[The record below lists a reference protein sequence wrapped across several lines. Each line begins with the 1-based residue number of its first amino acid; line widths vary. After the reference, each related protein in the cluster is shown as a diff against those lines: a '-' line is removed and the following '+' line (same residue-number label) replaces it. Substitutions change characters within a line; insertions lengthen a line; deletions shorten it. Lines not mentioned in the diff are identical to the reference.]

1 MFQLFFE
8 FFKTGLFA
16 IGGGLATLPFLYEM
30 SDKYGWFRQE
40 DIGNMLAVSE
50 STPGP
55 IGVNMATYVGN
66 TIGYTEGGITGGI
79 LYGVLVT
86 IALVL
91 PSYLVILIVQKLMT
105 RFSENRYVQG
115 AMNTLR
121 PASVGMVSAAV
132 VGILEAVLLNF
143 GAYSV
148 NQRWTDVLLLPN
160 MLLFV
165 AIFVFYQC
173 FQKMHPVFILAIGAL
188 AGIILKL

>member
-105 RFSENRYVQG
+105 RFSENRYVPG